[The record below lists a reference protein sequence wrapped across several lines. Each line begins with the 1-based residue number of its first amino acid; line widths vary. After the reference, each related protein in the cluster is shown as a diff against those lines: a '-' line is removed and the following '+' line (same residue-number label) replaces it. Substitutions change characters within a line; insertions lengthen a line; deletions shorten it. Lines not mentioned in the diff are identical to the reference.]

1 MAKGDIVTREV
12 TYAGHACS
20 LKAYV
25 AEPVDAESSP
35 AAIVVQE
42 WWGLNEHIRDVARRL
57 AREGYFAIAPDL
69 YSRQGYKVA
78 TDPNTAAQLMGG
90 LKKEDGIADLQTTVE
105 WLRAQKETR
114 ATRIGITGFCMGGSY
129 ATLLPCESKEIAAA
143 APFYGE
149 IPADEKLAHLGC
161 PIFYAYGENDGW
173 IQRADVDRLAAAL
186 KKFDKKG
193 EVKIYKGCSHGF
205 FNDTRPDV
213 YRAEEAKDAWERTL
227 KLFAANLKK

>member
-12 TYAGHACS
+12 TYAGRACA

-149 IPADEKLAHLGC
+149 IPADEKLQHLNC

-205 FNDTRPDV
+205 FNDTRTDV